1 MFSFWESSTR
11 CAIGEENSC
20 GGEASHEGAPA
31 NAGTATRK
39 GPAACSGGQK
49 RCNGADL
56 RKARK
61 PEVQSREPEFLG
73 NRVLCQYGGLQHCNS
88 TEIRLRT
95 RKSESNDGLSR
106 NEYKDPFKS
115 GKQSNNQGFNKVQAG
130 VILALTCFSAFQAAP
145 GRASCHPSQ
154 GMARL
159 CGAEMRQKN
168 LYIAIHAVNRQFVLK
183 TPRAAPEKL

>member
-1 MFSFWESSTR
+1 MHQKKALRKRRAFFLCSAFGKAVPGAPSVRRTAAEAETESRSR
-11 CAIGEENSC
+11 GSGRR
-20 GGEASHEGAPA
+20 GGAPWCGAPA

-61 PEVQSREPEFLG
+61 PEVQIREPEFLG
-73 NRVLCQYGGLQHCNS
+73 NRVLCQYGGLQQS
-88 TEIRLRT
+88 
-95 RKSESNDGLSR
+95 SSR
-106 NEYKDPFKS
+106 RYFGTDLF
-115 GKQSNNQGFNKVQAG
+115 FDF
-130 VILALTCFSAFQAAP
+130 L
-145 GRASCHPSQ
+145 GRASCHPSREAWLDFF
-154 GMARL
+154 G
-159 CGAEMRQKN
+159 GAEMRQKN